1 MNYQEFTSDAAE
13 QSIDEICAALE
24 ELGISGWQ
32 VENEDDFKA
41 FLENNRQ
48 YWDYVDE
55 ELENA
60 YRGLSRVKFWVEESD
75 AALLAAVRQQFP
87 GCGARHVQD
96 SDWENNWR
104 QYYKPMEIGRFLVI
118 PEWECEN
125 VSGTLEEKQLFPLVL
140 DPGLI
145 FGTGSHPTTKMCL
158 EALSETDCTGKKVL
172 DLGCGSGIL
181 GIGSLILGA
190 ESCTAVDID
199 EKAPDVVRSNAA
211 LNGQKIDARCGD
223 VINGRF
229 SGFDV
234 VTANIV
240 ADVIIALAPK
250 VRAFMAEDAV
260 FICSG
265 IIDGREPEVEA
276 ALAESGLEILAHK
289 HSDEWNCYI
298 CR

>member
-1 MNYQEFTSDAAE
+1 MNYQEFTIDATE

-24 ELGISGWQ
+24 ELGITGWQ

-41 FLENNRQ
+41 FLESNRQ

-75 AALLAAVRQQFP
+75 EVLPAAVKQQFP
-87 GCGARHVQD
+87 GCTVRHVQD

-118 PEWECEN
+118 PEWEREN
-125 VSGTLEEKQLFPLVL
+125 VSETLKEKQLFPLVL

-158 EALSETDCTGKKVL
+158 KALSETDCAGKKVL

-229 SGFDV
+229 SGFDI

-250 VRAFMAEDAV
+250 VRAFMTKHAV

-265 IIDGREPEVEA
+265 IIDGREQEVEA
-276 ALAESGLEILAHK
+276 ALAESGFEILTHE
-289 HSDEWNCYI
+289 HSEEWNCYI

>member
-1 MNYQEFTSDAAE
+1 MNYQEFTIDAAE
-13 QSIDEICAALE
+13 QSIDDICAALE
-24 ELGISGWQ
+24 ELGITGWQ

-55 ELENA
+55 ELESA

-87 GCGARHVQD
+87 GYGARHVQD

-118 PEWECEN
+118 PEWEREN

-158 EALSETDCTGKKVL
+158 EALSETDCAGKKVL

-199 EKAPDVVRSNAA
+199 EKAPDVVRSNAS
-211 LNGQKIDARCGD
+211 LNGQEIDARCGD

-229 SGFDV
+229 CGFDV

-276 ALAESGLEILAHK
+276 ALAENGLEILAHK